1 MKNGKLAALVLAGLV
16 VGLPGRILA
25 QNPEGAGDSS
35 AVRTNAMT
43 IGHPNLPAGYD
54 MAAHLDCGT
63 QHQSG
68 EQAKERI
75 AVTAGAPYTF
85 PGIEGPLGDA
95 VFDAA
100 AVRCDITGLEADT
113 EYLLGFTWWDAD
125 NSGRVQSVKFGAGD
139 PQAWTVVLPPA
150 RAAAFHEDK
159 PTWAHVL
166 LPVPPE
172 YRTDGRLAV
181 AFANEAGPNAVVN
194 ELWLLKKRGAAPQKR
209 VLLVTGDDYGG
220 HHWRDTAPEFARILR
235 EDPRLEVSITECPA
249 MFGSPLLMQYDATLL
264 HFKNYADRLPLA
276 PEIGD
281 GLARFAGAGRGVVIA
296 HFGCG
301 AFQEWDGFERVAG
314 RIWNPDMRPHDP
326 YGTFTVRITD
336 GAHPVT
342 RGMPD
347 FDATDE
353 LYTCLDGEREIRVLC
368 TATSVVDH
376 KEYPMAFTVPAF
388 PRVFHSVLGHGAESL
403 QSEGMRALYRR
414 ATAWAAGLEAE

>member
-1 MKNGKLAALVLAGLV
+1 MKNGKLAAMALAGLAV
-16 VGLPGRILA
+16 CLPGRILA
-25 QNPEGAGDSS
+25 QNPGELSDSP

-43 IGHPNLPAGYD
+43 LGHPNLPAGYD
-54 MAAHLDCGT
+54 LAAYLDCGT
-63 QHQSG
+63 QQHSSA
-68 EQAKERI
+68 QAEERI
-75 AVTAGAPYTF
+75 AVIAGAPYTF
-85 PGIEGPLGDA
+85 PGIEGPLADA

-100 AVRCDITGLEADT
+100 AVRCDITGLEPDT

-125 NSGRVQSVKFGAGD
+125 NSGRVQSVRFGLGD
-139 PQAWTVVLPPA
+139 PPVWTVVLPPT
-150 RAAAFHEDK
+150 RAAAFHEDQ

-166 LPVPPE
+166 LPLTPE
-172 YRTDGRLAV
+172 FRKDGRLAV

-194 ELWLLKKRGAAPQKR
+194 ELWLLQKSGAVTQKR

-220 HHWRDTAPEFARILR
+220 HHWRETAPELARILR

-249 MFGSPLLMQYDATLL
+249 MYGSPLMMQYDATLL

-276 PEIGD
+276 PDIGD
-281 GLARFAGAGRGVVIA
+281 GLARFAESGRGVVIA

-301 AFQEWDGFERVAG
+301 AFQEWDGFERIAG
-314 RIWNPDMRPHDP
+314 RIWNPGLRAHDP

-342 RGMPD
+342 QGMPD
-347 FDATDE
+347 FEAEDE

-376 KEYPMAFTVPAF
+376 KQYPMAFTVPAF
-388 PRVFHSVLGHGAESL
+388 PRVFHSVLGHGVASL

-414 ATAWAAGLEAE
+414 AAAWAAGLEAE